1 MKFNQPLRFYAQ
13 ALLIVASMTLA
24 GVIFRD
30 HLTLSNFTMFYL
42 LTVLIIAIQYGTGPA
57 LAATFASFICINYFL
72 VQPLYTLAVSDP
84 RELLDLCV
92 FVIVVGISSQ
102 LGARVQQKAEEA
114 RQYAHEQEILYR
126 LTRSFNQ
133 LTTDA
138 GVYNALI
145 HAAQTDLAARYAE
158 FRPSVTEK
166 IGSDQGMYHLLLQ
179 SRDHIYGTLQVGF
192 DKALSAAQFN
202 LLNTCVFQAAQA
214 LERIDLTARA
224 NKSQQFEEADKLK
237 TAILRAISHDLRT
250 PITIIKTSANN
261 LQRLQ
266 ERLSTQESLEI
277 SQTIEHEADQL
288 DQLVGNL
295 LDMSRLQAGALV
307 LNCHLN
313 SPEELIGDAV
323 ARIWEL
329 TRQKR
334 ITLVFDDLPLIQFDY
349 GLMLQAINNLVDN
362 SLRYEPPDREIEIRT
377 ELSEAEARVKII
389 NHGETIPADLKERIM
404 EPFYR
409 GKDGR
414 TGLGL
419 PIAKGIIEAHQGRLW
434 VEDTPDGGAT
444 FILTLPVSQGL
455 SYEP

>member
-13 ALLIVASMTLA
+13 TLLIIAGMTVVGIIL
-24 GVIFRD
+24 RD

-42 LTVLIIAIQYGTGPA
+42 LTVLVIAIQYGTGPA
-57 LAATFASFICINYFL
+57 LVATFASFICINFFL
-72 VQPLYTLAVSDP
+72 IQPLYTLTVSDP

-92 FVIVVGISSQ
+92 FLIVVVISSQ
-102 LGARVQQKAEEA
+102 LGARVQQKVEEA
-114 RQYAHEQEILYR
+114 QQYAHEQEILYR

-145 HAAQTDLAARYAE
+145 HAARTDLEARLAD
-158 FRPSVTEK
+158 FRPSITEK
-166 IGSDQGMYHLLLQ
+166 SDHNESLYHVLLQ
-179 SRDHIYGTLQVGF
+179 SRDHIYGTLQVAF
-192 DKALSAAQFN
+192 DNVLSAAQFN

-261 LQRLQ
+261 LQRL
-266 ERLSTQESLEI
+266 RGKLSTQESLEI
-277 SQTIEHEADQL
+277 SETIEHEADQL

-295 LDMSRLQAGALV
+295 LDMSRLQAGALS

-313 SPEELIGDAV
+313 SLEEMIGDAV

-334 ITLVFDDLPLIQFDY
+334 IALVFDDLPLIHFDY
-349 GLMLQAINNLVDN
+349 GLMLQAITNLIDN
-362 SLRYEPPDREIEIRT
+362 GLRYEPPDRHVEILG
-377 ELSEAEARVKII
+377 ELKEAEARVKII
-389 NHGETIPADLKERIM
+389 NHGESVPDELKERIM
-404 EPFYR
+404 EPFYK
-409 GKDGR
+409 GKQGR

-444 FILTLPVSQGL
+444 FILTLPL
-455 SYEP
+455 S

>member
-1 MKFNQPLRFYAQ
+1 MKFNQPLRFYTE
-13 ALLIVASMTLA
+13 ALLIIAAMTFA
-24 GVIFRD
+24 GTLLRNT
-30 HLTLSNFTMFYL
+30 LTLSNYTMFYL
-42 LTVLIIAIQYGTGPA
+42 LTVLVIAIQYGTGPA

-84 RELLDLCV
+84 RELLDLLV
-92 FVIVVGISSQ
+92 FMIVVVISSQ
-102 LGARVQQKAEEA
+102 LGARVQQKAQEA
-114 RQYAHEQEILYR
+114 QQYAHEQEILYR

-138 GVYNALI
+138 GVYHALI
-145 HAAQTDLAARYAE
+145 NAAQIDLGARQADVRSSTASTSAAQGLY
-158 FRPSVTEK
+158 SVL
-166 IGSDQGMYHLLLQ
+166 IQA
-179 SRDHIYGTLQVGF
+179 RDHIYGTLQVTF
-192 DKALSAAQFN
+192 DNVLTAAQFN

-266 ERLSTQESLEI
+266 NKLTPQESLEI

-288 DQLVGNL
+288 DRLVGNL
-295 LDMSRLQAGALV
+295 LDMSRLQAGALS

-313 SPEELIGDAV
+313 SLEEMIGDAV
-323 ARIWEL
+323 ARVWEL

-334 ITLVFDDLPLIQFDY
+334 IALIFDDLPLLHFDY
-349 GLMLQAINNLVDN
+349 GLMLQAVSNLIDN
-362 SLRYEPPDREIEIRT
+362 ALRYEPPNRQIEIRG
-377 ELSEAEARVKII
+377 ELEGAEARMKII
-389 NHGETIPADLKERIM
+389 NHGESIPDDLKDHIM

-409 GKDGR
+409 GKHGR

-434 VEDTPDGGAT
+434 VEDTPDEGAT
-444 FILTLPVSQGL
+444 FIIALPLSQGL
-455 SYEP
+455 LYEP